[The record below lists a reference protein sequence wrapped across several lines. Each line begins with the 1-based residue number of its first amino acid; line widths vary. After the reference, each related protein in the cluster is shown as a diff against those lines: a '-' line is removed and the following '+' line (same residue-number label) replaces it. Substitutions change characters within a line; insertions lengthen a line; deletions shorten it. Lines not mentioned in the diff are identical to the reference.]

1 MFSIVLGQMEN
12 NYFLEQIPVDGPSS
26 VIFSNGRN
34 NEVIQ
39 PINCELQC
47 QWL

>member
-1 MFSIVLGQMEN
+1 MFSIALGQMEN
-12 NYFLEQIPVDGPSS
+12 NYFLEQIPVDGSS
-26 VIFSNGRN
+26 SFIFSNGRN
-34 NEVIQ
+34 SEVIQ